1 MVEMEAGKN
10 QGRSSA
16 SESTDVA
23 FKESVR
29 ALVTN
34 WYAANARPLPWRAPG
49 VSAWGVLVSEVMS
62 QQTPVSR
69 MVEPWRYWMKRWPT
83 PADLARSGT
92 DEVLRAWGRL
102 GYPRR
107 ALRLLEAARK
117 LAARGNEVPET
128 EQELLELPGV
138 GRYTAAAILAFAFG
152 RRSLVLDVNVR
163 RVLARLADGQAR
175 PAPAE
180 TATERARASTWLPED
195 DVECAAWSQAVMELG
210 ALVCVAGSPTCTAC
224 PIREHCRWVADGSPA
239 WDGPTRPVQPWTGT
253 DRQCRGR
260 IMASLRATAQ
270 GVLPHDFVW
279 HDPVQ
284 LDRCIASLVAD
295 GLAHRVGEGIKLG

>member
-1 MVEMEAGKN
+1 MVEVGAGES
-10 QGRSSA
+10 QGRPAASA
-16 SESTDVA
+16 STDVA

-29 ALVTN
+29 GLVIN
-34 WYAANARPLPWRAPG
+34 WYATNARPLPWRAPG

-69 MVEPWRYWMKRWPT
+69 VMGSWRRWMKRWPT

-163 RVLARLADGQAR
+163 RVLARMADGQAR
-175 PAPAE
+175 PAPTE
-180 TATERARASTWLPED
+180 TVSERARATAWLPEGD
-195 DVECAAWSQAVMELG
+195 AECAAWSQAVMEPG
-210 ALVCVAGSPTCTAC
+210 ALVCVTGSPVCSTC
-224 PIREHCRWVADGSPA
+224 PVREHCLWVADGSPV
-239 WDGPTRPVQPWTGT
+239 WNGPTRPVQPWTGT

-260 IMASLRATAQ
+260 IMASLRASAQ
-270 GVLPHDFVW
+270 EILPHDLVW

-284 LDRCIASLVAD
+284 LDRCVASLIAD
-295 GLAHRVGEGIKLG
+295 GLAHRVGKGIKLG

>member
-1 MVEMEAGKN
+1 MVEVGAGES
-10 QGRSSA
+10 QGRPAASA
-16 SESTDVA
+16 STDVA

-29 ALVTN
+29 GLVIN
-34 WYAANARPLPWRAPG
+34 WYATNARPLPWRAPG

-69 MVEPWRYWMKRWPT
+69 VTESWRRWMKRWPT
-83 PADLARSGT
+83 PADLACSGT

-163 RVLARLADGQAR
+163 RVLARMADGQAR
-175 PAPAE
+175 PAPTE
-180 TATERARASTWLPED
+180 TVSERARATAWLPEGD
-195 DVECAAWSQAVMELG
+195 AECAAWSQAVMELG
-210 ALVCVAGSPTCTAC
+210 ALVCVTGSPVCSTC
-224 PIREHCRWVADGSPA
+224 PVREHCLWVADGSPV
-239 WDGPTRPVQPWTGT
+239 WNGPTRPVQPWTGT

-260 IMASLRATAQ
+260 IMASLRASAQ
-270 GVLPHDFVW
+270 EILPHDLVW

-284 LDRCIASLVAD
+284 LDRCVASLIAD
-295 GLAHRVGEGIKLG
+295 GLAHRVGKGIKLG

>member
-1 MVEMEAGKN
+1 MVEVGAGDS
-10 QGRSSA
+10 QGRPAASA
-16 SESTDVA
+16 STDVT

-29 ALVTN
+29 GLVIN
-34 WYAANARPLPWRAPG
+34 WYATNARPLPWRAPG

-69 MVEPWRYWMKRWPT
+69 VTESWRRWMKRWPT

-117 LAARGNEVPET
+117 LAARGNKVPET

-180 TATERARASTWLPED
+180 TAAERARAS
-195 DVECAAWSQAVMELG
+195 M
-210 ALVCVAGSPTCTAC
+210 
-224 PIREHCRWVADGSPA
+224 
-239 WDGPTRPVQPWTGT
+239 
-253 DRQCRGR
+253 
-260 IMASLRATAQ
+260 
-270 GVLPHDFVW
+270 
-279 HDPVQ
+279 
-284 LDRCIASLVAD
+284 
-295 GLAHRVGEGIKLG
+295 

>member
-1 MVEMEAGKN
+1 MVEVGAGES
-10 QGRSSA
+10 QGRPAASA
-16 SESTDVA
+16 STDVA

-29 ALVTN
+29 GLVIN
-34 WYAANARPLPWRAPG
+34 WYATNARPLPWRAPG

-69 MVEPWRYWMKRWPT
+69 VMGSWRRWMKRWPT

-163 RVLARLADGQAR
+163 RVLARMADGQAR
-175 PAPAE
+175 PAPTE
-180 TATERARASTWLPED
+180 TVSERARATAWLPEGD
-195 DVECAAWSQAVMELG
+195 AECAAWSQAVMELG
-210 ALVCVAGSPTCTAC
+210 ALVCVTGSPVCSTC
-224 PIREHCRWVADGSPA
+224 PVREHCLWVADGSPV
-239 WDGPTRPVQPWTGT
+239 WNGPTRPVQPWTGT

-260 IMASLRATAQ
+260 IMASLRASAQ
-270 GVLPHDFVW
+270 EILPHDLVW

-284 LDRCIASLVAD
+284 LDRCVASLIAD
-295 GLAHRVGEGIKLG
+295 GLAHRVGKGINLG

>member
-1 MVEMEAGKN
+1 MVEMRAGEN
-10 QGRSSA
+10 QGRPSA
-16 SESTDVA
+16 SGSTDAA
-23 FKESVR
+23 FKESIR

-34 WYAANARPLPWRAPG
+34 WYVAHARPLPWRVPG

-69 MVEPWRYWMKRWPT
+69 VVEPWRHWMKRWPT
-83 PADLARSGT
+83 PADLACSEA

-107 ALRLLEAARK
+107 ALRLLETARK

-163 RVLARLADGQAR
+163 RVLARLADGHAR

-180 TATERARASTWLPED
+180 TAAERARAATWLPED
-195 DVECAAWSQAVMELG
+195 DIECAAWSQAVMELG
-210 ALVCVAGSPTCTAC
+210 ALICVAGSPTCSAC
-224 PIREHCRWVADGSPA
+224 PIREHCRWVADGSPV
-239 WDGPTRPVQPWTGT
+239 WNGPTRPVQPWAGT

-270 GVLPHDFVW
+270 GVLPHDLVW

>member
-1 MVEMEAGKN
+1 MVEVGAGEC
-10 QGRSSA
+10 QGRPAASA
-16 SESTDVA
+16 STDVA

-29 ALVTN
+29 GLVIN
-34 WYAANARPLPWRAPG
+34 WYATNARPLPWRAPG

-69 MVEPWRYWMKRWPT
+69 VTESWRRWMKRWPT
-83 PADLARSGT
+83 PADLACSGT

-163 RVLARLADGQAR
+163 RVLARMADGQAR
-175 PAPAE
+175 PAPTE
-180 TATERARASTWLPED
+180 TVSERARATAWLPEGD
-195 DVECAAWSQAVMELG
+195 AECAAWSQAVMELG
-210 ALVCVAGSPTCTAC
+210 ALVCVTGSPVCSTC
-224 PIREHCRWVADGSPA
+224 PVREHCLWVADGSPV
-239 WDGPTRPVQPWTGT
+239 WNGPTRPVQPWTGT

-260 IMASLRATAQ
+260 IMASLRASAQ
-270 GVLPHDFVW
+270 EILPHDLVW

-284 LDRCIASLVAD
+284 LDRCVASLIAD
-295 GLAHRVGEGIKLG
+295 GLAHRVGKGIKLG

>member
-1 MVEMEAGKN
+1 MVEVGAGES
-10 QGRSSA
+10 QGRPAASA
-16 SESTDVA
+16 STDVA

-29 ALVTN
+29 SLVIH
-34 WYAANARPLPWRAPG
+34 WYATNARPLPWRAPG

-69 MVEPWRYWMKRWPT
+69 VTESWQRWMKRWPT

-117 LAARGNEVPET
+117 LAARGNKVPET

-175 PAPAE
+175 PAPTE
-180 TATERARASTWLPED
+180 TVSERSRATAWLPEGD
-195 DVECAAWSQAVMELG
+195 AECAAWSQAVMELG
-210 ALVCVAGSPTCTAC
+210 ALVCVTGSPVCSTC
-224 PIREHCRWVADGSPA
+224 PVREHCRWVADGSPV
-239 WDGPTRPVQPWTGT
+239 WNGPTRPVQPWTGT

-260 IMASLRATAQ
+260 IMASLRASTQ
-270 GVLPHDFVW
+270 EILPHDLVW

-284 LDRCIASLVAD
+284 LDRCVASLIAD
-295 GLAHRVGEGIKLG
+295 GLAHRVGKGIKLG

>member
-1 MVEMEAGKN
+1 MVEVGAGES
-10 QGRSSA
+10 QGRPAASA
-16 SESTDVA
+16 STDVA

-29 ALVTN
+29 GLVIN
-34 WYAANARPLPWRAPG
+34 WYATNARPLPWRAPG

-69 MVEPWRYWMKRWPT
+69 VMGSWRRWMKRWPT

-107 ALRLLEAARK
+107 ALRLLETARK

-163 RVLARLADGQAR
+163 RVLARMADGQAR
-175 PAPAE
+175 PAPTE
-180 TATERARASTWLPED
+180 TVSERARATAWLPEGD
-195 DVECAAWSQAVMELG
+195 AECAAWSQAVMELG
-210 ALVCVAGSPTCTAC
+210 ALVCVTGSPVCSTC
-224 PIREHCRWVADGSPA
+224 PVREHCLWVADGSPV
-239 WDGPTRPVQPWTGT
+239 WNGPTRPVQPWTGT

-260 IMASLRATAQ
+260 IMASLRASAQ
-270 GVLPHDFVW
+270 EILPHDLVW

>member
-1 MVEMEAGKN
+1 MVEVEAGES
-10 QGRSSA
+10 QGRPAASA
-16 SESTDVA
+16 STDVA

-29 ALVTN
+29 GLVIN
-34 WYAANARPLPWRAPG
+34 WYATNARPLPWRAPG

-69 MVEPWRYWMKRWPT
+69 VTESWRRWMKRWPT
-83 PADLARSGT
+83 PADLACSGT

-163 RVLARLADGQAR
+163 RVLARMADGQAR
-175 PAPAE
+175 PAPTE
-180 TATERARASTWLPED
+180 TVSERARATAWLPEGD
-195 DVECAAWSQAVMELG
+195 AECAAWSQAVMELG
-210 ALVCVAGSPTCTAC
+210 ALVCVTGSPVCSTC
-224 PIREHCRWVADGSPA
+224 PVREHCLWVADGSPV
-239 WDGPTRPVQPWTGT
+239 WNGPTRPVQPWTGT

-260 IMASLRATAQ
+260 IMASLRASAQ
-270 GVLPHDFVW
+270 EILPHDLVW

-284 LDRCIASLVAD
+284 LDRCVASLIAD
-295 GLAHRVGEGIKLG
+295 GLAHRVGKGIKLG

>member
-1 MVEMEAGKN
+1 MVDVGAGESR
-10 QGRSSA
+10 GRSATPASA
-16 SESTDVA
+16 DVA

-29 ALVTN
+29 CLVTD

-49 VSAWGVLVSEVMS
+49 VNAWGVLVSEVMS

-69 MVEPWRYWMKRWPT
+69 VVGPWQCWMKRWPA

-92 DEVLRAWGRL
+92 GEVLRAWGRL

-152 RRSLVLDVNVR
+152 RRSLVLDTNVR

-175 PAPAE
+175 PAPTENAAE
-180 TATERARASTWLPED
+180 RTRATAWLPED
-195 DVECAAWSQAVMELG
+195 DAECAAWSQAAMELG
-210 ALVCVAGSPTCTAC
+210 ALVCVTGTPAC
-224 PIREHCRWVADGSPA
+224 SSCPVREHCRWVANGSPV
-239 WDGPTRPVQPWTGT
+239 WDGPTRPVQPWAGT

-260 IMASLRATAQ
+260 IMASLRASTQ
-270 GVLPHDFVW
+270 EVLPHDLVW

>member
-1 MVEMEAGKN
+1 MVEVEAGES
-10 QGRSSA
+10 QGRPAASA
-16 SESTDVA
+16 SADVA

-29 ALVTN
+29 GLVIN
-34 WYAANARPLPWRAPG
+34 WYATNARPLPWRAPG

-69 MVEPWRYWMKRWPT
+69 VTESWRRWMKRWPT

-180 TATERARASTWLPED
+180 TAAERARATTWLPED

-210 ALVCVAGSPTCTAC
+210 ALVCVAGSPTCSAC

-239 WDGPTRPVQPWTGT
+239 WDGPTRPVQPWAGT

-260 IMASLRATAQ
+260 IMASLRASTQ
-270 GVLPHDFVW
+270 EVLPHDLVW

-284 LDRCIASLVAD
+284 LDRCVASLVAE
-295 GLAHRVGEGIKLG
+295 GLAHRVGKGIKLG

>member
-1 MVEMEAGKN
+1 MVEMGAGKN

-117 LAARGNEVPET
+117 LAARGNKVPET

-152 RRSLVLDVNVR
+152 R
-163 RVLARLADGQAR
+163 
-175 PAPAE
+175 
-180 TATERARASTWLPED
+180 
-195 DVECAAWSQAVMELG
+195 
-210 ALVCVAGSPTCTAC
+210 
-224 PIREHCRWVADGSPA
+224 PA
-239 WDGPTRPVQPWTGT
+239 WPTV
-253 DRQCRGR
+253 
-260 IMASLRATAQ
+260 
-270 GVLPHDFVW
+270 
-279 HDPVQ
+279 
-284 LDRCIASLVAD
+284 
-295 GLAHRVGEGIKLG
+295 KLGLPLLKQRPSAPEPARGSRRMMSSAQHGRRR